1 MNVIYF
7 FMLNEPVIR
16 KKKIELVNIL
26 LLQDLECGTVY
37 ENMPLTR
44 IRVNESIGFYESPD
58 SFFPPPLLRYD

>member
-16 KKKIELVNIL
+16 KKIELVNIL
-26 LLQDLECGTVY
+26 LLQDLECGNVY

-44 IRVNESIGFYESPD
+44 IGVNESIGFYESPD
-58 SFFPPPLLRYD
+58 SFFSPALLRYD